1 MYFMMI
7 EVNSVTKTYGSRK
20 AVDNISFTVD
30 SGEIVGFLGPNGAGK
45 TSTMKMITGYM
56 PPTSGSIKIAGFDI
70 IDDSIKA
77 KRHIGYLPE
86 MPPLYL
92 DMTVEAYLAF
102 VSELKEVPR
111 QSRKSIIDK
120 VISEV
125 GLKEVRNRLIK
136 NLSKGFKQRVG
147 LAQAII
153 GDPDVLILDEPTVGL
168 DPKQIKEIREI
179 IKKLG
184 EKRTIILSTH
194 ILPEVSMICDRV
206 IIINNGKIV
215 AMDNTEN
222 LSGSLDKSKR
232 YFLKVIGPI
241 ENIKP
246 ILVNLNGITDIK
258 ISPDKD
264 KECVNIIVET
274 VVDKDLRKDIF
285 FLFAKNNIPII
296 EFRPVKHSLEDI
308 FLKLTTE
315 EEGFN
320 NENHDNIQKRA

>member
-1 MYFMMI
+1 MMI